1 MIQVGLSHFQHL
13 QKSPG
18 KQDFQVQSHAV
29 PVTIP
34 RLENHSGANQ
44 WVGLTGRIMN
54 FHQRGGTE
62 GQRCRLRD
70 ALRDDQKGYKMQF
83 SL

>member
-1 MIQVGLSHFQHL
+1 MIQVALGRSQHL
-13 QKSPG
+13 QKSPA
-18 KQDFQVQSHAV
+18 KEDFQVQSRPV

-34 RLENHSGANQ
+34 RLENHHTDNQ

-62 GQRCRLRD
+62 KQRCHLRD
-70 ALRDDQKGYKMQF
+70 ALRDDQKGYKM
-83 SL
+83 